1 MFEIETANA
10 PQLQA
15 AIEGALSAIG
25 EVADLLAA
33 DVAGTCPDSS
43 LTSLVSDL
51 AEIEDR
57 AAACGSVAVARLDRS
72 GVVRAD
78 GYLSTRAWMDAHLR
92 NPRRANLHTLRTA
105 RLLNRW
111 YPATQ
116 RAWLGHVI
124 TRAHADV
131 IGNGIETAVKGLD
144 PDLRDQARIDA
155 EQVLLDISSDQSPD
169 AARNAVTRIR
179 LAADPDGAKAAAVE
193 ADGKQWFSLTA
204 VSDGWLCKG
213 WLDTIT
219 GTALATVLEGRR
231 ASRHHTGAST
241 QTSFRA
247 GSVDEPYADEEAAKR
262 VRHEN
267 ACVLGD
273 IANELLNSDG
283 AGRINGERPHIEI
296 SVTLSELSAGAGY
309 GELEL
314 PGSPRG
320 LRTTP
325 VDIDTIRR
333 MSCDGVIRR
342 VVTTGI
348 HRDPSTG
355 REIDPIV
362 GRLLAAPTEVV
373 DYGRAQR
380 IVPPGLK
387 RRLALR
393 DQGCVFP
400 DCNRPPSMTE
410 AHHVIHWSANGPTD
424 LENLAL
430 LCTRHH
436 GDVHSRGWTLEPRKN
451 LTPHQPGYWEAHPPR
466 PPSWADTG

>member
-1 MFEIETANA
+1 MFEIESAPA

-15 AIEGALSAIG
+15 AIERALSAIR
-25 EVADLLAA
+25 EVADLLTA
-33 DVAGTCPDSS
+33 DQTDLCPDTS

-72 GVVRAD
+72 GAVRVD
-78 GYLSTRAWMDAHLR
+78 GYQSTRAWMDAHLR
-92 NPRRANLHTLRTA
+92 NPRRENGQILRTS

-124 TRAHADV
+124 SRAHANI
-131 IGNGIETAVKGLD
+131 IGNGIETAVKGLEAD
-144 PDLRDQARIDA
+144 VRDQARIDA
-155 EQVLLDISSDQSPD
+155 ERLLLDVSTDHSPD
-169 AARNAVTRIR
+169 VARNAVTRIR

-219 GTALATVLEGRR
+219 GTALATALEGRR
-231 ASRHHTGAST
+231 NSRHHTGTST
-241 QTSFRA
+241 QTEFSA
-247 GSVDEPYADEEAAKR
+247 SIADGSYADEEAAKR

-267 ACVLGD
+267 ACVLKD
-273 IANELLNSDG
+273 IAIELLNSDG

-296 SVTLSELSAGAGY
+296 SVTLAELSEGSGY

-325 VDIDTIRR
+325 IDINTIRR
-333 MSCDGVIRR
+333 MSCDAVVRR

-348 HRDPSTG
+348 HHDPSTG
-355 REIDPIV
+355 EHIDSAV
-362 GRLLAAPTEVV
+362 GRLLAAPTEAV

-380 IVPPGLK
+380 LVPPGLK
-387 RRLALR
+387 RRIALR

-400 DCNRPPSMTE
+400 GCNRPPSMTE
-410 AHHVIHWSANGPTD
+410 AHHVLHWSSNGATD
-424 LENLAL
+424 LDNLAL

-436 GDVHSRGWTLEPRKN
+436 SDVHARGWTLTPRNN
-451 LTPHQPGYWEAHPPR
+451 LTPHQPGYWEVHPPR